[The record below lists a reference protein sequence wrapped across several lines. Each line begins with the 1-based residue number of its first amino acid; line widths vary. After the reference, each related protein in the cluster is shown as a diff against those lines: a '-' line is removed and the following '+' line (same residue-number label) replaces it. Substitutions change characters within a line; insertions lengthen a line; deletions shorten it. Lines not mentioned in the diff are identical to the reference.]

1 MSMSL
6 LAASMESCVMMHKT
20 TADDPYGGESI
31 VKWVDGASFKAA
43 VVFNSSMEARIG
55 QAQNVTSL
63 YTVTTARS
71 KVLEYHEVFRRL
83 RDGKIFRVTS
93 DGDDVYTPR
102 AAGLD
107 MRQVT
112 AEEYV
117 PVGYTPSA
125 NAGGNSGANSGA
137 TPGQNAGG

>member
-1 MSMSL
+1 MSL
-6 LAASMESCVMMHKT
+6 LSDAMETCVMLHKT
-20 TADDPYGGESI
+20 TTDDPYGGDTL

-43 VVFNSSMEARIG
+43 VTFDTSVEARVG
-55 QAQNVTSL
+55 QAQGVSSL

-71 KVLEYHEVFRRL
+71 KTLEYHEVFRRL

-102 AAGLD
+102 SAGLD

-117 PVGYTPSA
+117 PVGYTPPKS
-125 NAGGNSGANSGA
+125 
-137 TPGQNAGG
+137 